1 MLFKYSLTNPLARWL
16 AISLLATA
24 NLPVFADEPEH
35 EHEPNMVGAVVQYG
49 PAYLGSDRSTESII
63 PVLSLT
69 KNLLFLRTT
78 EGILETGISKPL
90 NETVS
95 YGAQLAYEDGRT
107 QNGFSNG
114 LKFLSINP
122 SMSYGAFLQYED
134 NIGPMPIDVVLRY
147 RKDIDTSRGSQLDM
161 RVFAGIYGGEHEK
174 LNLGVFAQR
183 TLADRRAMETYYGL
197 KDRFSGRLHHPS
209 YHPDQGVF
217 SSEVGLWGAYSL
229 CPKTYLVGY
238 AEKIFL
244 GSEARHSP
252 ITKDANINYFSVG
265 LAFEF

>member
-1 MLFKYSLTNPLARWL
+1 MFVQKLPSTPQILSWIALLLMPAVSDV
-16 AISLLATA
+16 AI
-24 NLPVFADEPEH
+24 ADEQT
-35 EHEPNMVGAVVQYG
+35 HEPNMVGAVVQYG
-49 PAYLGSDRSTESII
+49 PAYLGSDRSTPSII

-69 KNLLFLRTT
+69 KESLFLRTT
-78 EGILETGISKPL
+78 EGMLETGISKPINDTL
-90 NETVS
+90 S

-134 NIGPMPIDVVLRY
+134 NIGPMPIDVIVRY
-147 RKDIDTSRGSQLDM
+147 RKDIDTSRGSQMDF
-161 RVFAGIYGGEHEK
+161 RIFAGIYGGEHEK
-174 LNLGVFAQR
+174 LNLGIFAQR
-183 TLADRRAMETYYGL
+183 TLADQRAMETYYGL
-197 KDRFSGRLHHPS
+197 KDRFSHRFGHVS
-209 YHPDQGVF
+209 YHPDQGVLN
-217 SSEVGLWGAYSL
+217 SEVGLWGAYML

-244 GSEARHSP
+244 GNEASNSP
-252 ITKDANINYFSVG
+252 ITRNSNINYISFG

>member
-1 MLFKYSLTNPLARWL
+1 MLFKLSLSSGQLGRWL
-16 AISLLATA
+16 LLGCLYSMPQIS
-24 NLPVFADEPEH
+24 FADETS
-35 EHEPNMVGAVVQYG
+35 HEPDMVGAVVQYG
-49 PAYLGSDRSTESII
+49 PAYLGSDRSTASII

-78 EGILETGISKPL
+78 EGILETGVSKPI
-90 NETVS
+90 NETLS

-134 NIGPMPIDVVLRY
+134 NIGPMPVDIVLRY
-147 RKDIDTSRGSQLDM
+147 RKDVDTSRGSQFDM
-161 RVFAGIYGGEHEK
+161 RIFAGIYGGEHEK

-183 TLADRRAMETYYGL
+183 TFADQRAMEAYYGL
-197 KDRFSGRLHHPS
+197 KDRFSGRIHRAS
-209 YHPDQGVF
+209 YHPDQGVL

-238 AEKIFL
+238 AEKILL
-244 GSEARHSP
+244 GSEASDSP
-252 ITKDANINYFSVG
+252 ITKDANINYFSLG